1 MQFGGNKESSQF
13 LGAHDMGLR
22 ARLLEGVAGGDGAI
36 LEAALKPLHALGGTS
51 VGETLRIHT
60 SAGHALQTVVTH
72 CGRGLQAFIDVS
84 GFQDITL
91 LGGVSPDASEAVC
104 LQFEA
109 DGELVGGLRI
119 LLLRSPYFAFDAQQL
134 LHVMSNFVSQH
145 IGLSEISRCAEALLQ
160 FIVEAQIDI
169 NLLVLGAVEWTGG
182 GLGQTAGRIDGVS
195 KQDQLGMAV
204 LGALRGQDLAPGAL
218 GIVQDKSA
226 RTGPGAV
233 LLDRGRDQA
242 E

>member
-91 LGGVSPDASEAVC
+91 LGGVTPAKQSACSSRRTESWLAACGFCCCAARTLPSM
-104 LQFEA
+104 
-109 DGELVGGLRI
+109 
-119 LLLRSPYFAFDAQQL
+119 P
-134 LHVMSNFVSQH
+134 SNF
-145 IGLSEISRCAEALLQ
+145 C
-160 FIVEAQIDI
+160 
-169 NLLVLGAVEWTGG
+169 T
-182 GLGQTAGRIDGVS
+182 
-195 KQDQLGMAV
+195 
-204 LGALRGQDLAPGAL
+204 
-218 GIVQDKSA
+218 
-226 RTGPGAV
+226 
-233 LLDRGRDQA
+233 
-242 E
+242 